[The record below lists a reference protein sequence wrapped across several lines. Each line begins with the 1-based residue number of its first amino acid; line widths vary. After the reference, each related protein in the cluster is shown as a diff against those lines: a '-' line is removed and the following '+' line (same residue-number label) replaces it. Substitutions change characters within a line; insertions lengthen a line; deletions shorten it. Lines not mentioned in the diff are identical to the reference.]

1 MITRYV
7 IIQEGGLL
15 GSQAI
20 AKDYEK
26 RSVNVFAMSQVRHPL
41 NHISHPLI

>member
-1 MITRYV
+1 VGV

-26 RSVNVFAMSQVRHPL
+26 RSVNVLAMSQVRDPS